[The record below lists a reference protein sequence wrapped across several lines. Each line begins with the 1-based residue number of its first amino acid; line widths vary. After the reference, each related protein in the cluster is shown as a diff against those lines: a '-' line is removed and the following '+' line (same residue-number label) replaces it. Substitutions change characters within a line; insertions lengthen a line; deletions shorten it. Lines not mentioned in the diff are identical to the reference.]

1 MSTERQLVS
10 QLHISPM
17 SGGGVEVRSGQR
29 VKVIAIQGKQIGD
42 LFAFVLGSTD
52 EFLSPGHTRRGLRS
66 LYPVLGK
73 PFYSNK
79 FNPLLLLE
87 EDTVGVHDL
96 TAPACDYYS
105 YKQMGY
111 DNHPSCRSNL
121 VGTLHRFGF
130 TPESLPDPHNLFQN
144 TPVVDLEGH
153 IEARESTAKPGD
165 YVVLEALADLL
176 VVVTACSADHGPY
189 NGGTP
194 TDLMLEVYD

>member
-17 SGGGVEVRSGQR
+17 SGGGAEVRSGQR

-42 LFAFVLGSTD
+42 LFAFVLGSPD
-52 EFLSPGHTRRGLRS
+52 EFLSPGHTRRNLRS

-73 PFYSNK
+73 AFYSNK

-105 YKQMGY
+105 YKEMGY
-111 DNHPSCRSNL
+111 DNRPSCRGNL
-121 VGTLHRFGF
+121 VGTLHRFNL
-130 TPESLPDPHNLFQN
+130 TPKSLPDPHNLFQN
-144 TPVVDLEGH
+144 TPLVDLKGRQES
-153 IEARESTAKPGD
+153 RESPAKPGD
-165 YVVLEALADLL
+165 YVVFEALQDLL
-176 VVVTACSADHGPY
+176 VIVTACSQDHGPV
-189 NGGTP
+189 NGGKP
-194 TDLMLEVYD
+194 TDIMLEVYA